1 MGNINISGGNV
12 NFEGANLYEFG
23 SSGNDRLEGKPTNG
37 TDILIGLGGRDTL
50 VGAEGVDRFL
60 LGKTKSADGTEVNL
74 PGETGKEV
82 YYNKAGNDDYALI
95 QNFDYTQDFIEL
107 AGSKSDYRLGASPS
121 GLPEGTGIFQGD
133 ELITI
138 VEGKNSLTLDAPYF
152 QASIA

>member
-1 MGNINISGGNV
+1 MGKQSISIGSQNAKV
-12 NFEGANLYEFG
+12 IDNFVIGT
-23 SSGNDRLEGKPTNG
+23 SDNDRLEGKLIPG
-37 TDILIGLGGRDTL
+37 TDIITGLGGRDTL

-60 LGKTKSADGTEVNL
+60 LGKTASIDNEDVNI

-152 QASIA
+152 QSSSP